1 MINLLSIQAEQDE
14 DYLSVQ
20 SGLSYFGI
28 QAEQDE
34 DLFRTQITQDKDYI
48 GVHVGW
54 NNTEEVWQ

>member
-1 MINLLSIQAEQDE
+1 MINLLRIQAGQDE

-28 QAEQDE
+28 QAEQDG
-34 DLFRTQITQDKDYI
+34 DILCTQITPDKDYVGI
-48 GVHVGW
+48 RIGW